1 MASKPQPRHAS
12 STRRRRVVPRHAAPQ
27 ESLLAALPGKLPDL
41 LPDGIRGGG
50 VASIAVTVAGAT
62 VMAGSAY
69 GYGTVVTIPPYAAV
83 EVAGAQQVKPKERL
97 GTSENVG
104 PRELPSQQS
113 LEGAS
118 SSLELER
125 NGRPA
130 SIWINSIGAGSELID
145 LGLNADGSLEVPVD
159 FGVAGWW
166 KRGPRPGDPGPAV
179 ITGHLDSSKGPGV
192 FAKLGR
198 VKPGDEI
205 TVRRNDGTK
214 LTFAVTRIDRYPK
227 RAFPTRNV
235 YTGTDAPELRV
246 ITCGGTFDRSSASYE
261 DNIVVFA
268 KLVDPL
274 PSLRPADAASSRA

>member
-1 MASKPQPRHAS
+1 MAQKPQPRHAS
-12 STRRRRVVPRHAAPQ
+12 TTRRRRVVPRHAAPQ
-27 ESLLAALPGKLPDL
+27 ESMLAGLPKLPHL
-41 LPDGIRGGG
+41 LPDGIQGGG
-50 VASIAVTVAGAT
+50 VASIAVMVGGAT

-69 GYGTVVTIPPYAAV
+69 GYGTVVTVPPNV
-83 EVAGAQQVKPKERL
+83 PIEVAGAQQIKPKERL
-97 GTSENVG
+97 GTSEKVDA
-104 PRELPSQQS
+104 RSLPSLQ
-113 LEGAS
+113 GAS

-130 SIWINSIGAGSELID
+130 SIWINSISAGSELID
-145 LGLNADGSLEVPVD
+145 LGLNTDGSLEVPVD

-179 ITGHLDSSKGPGV
+179 ITGHLDSTKGPGV

-205 TVRRNDGTK
+205 TIRRNDGTK

-235 YTGTDAPELRV
+235 YTGTDIPELRV
-246 ITCGGTFDRSSASYE
+246 ITCGGNFNRSASSYE

-274 PSLRPADAASSRA
+274 PSLKPADASTARA

>member
-1 MASKPQPRHAS
+1 MAQKPQPRHAA
-12 STRRRRVVPRHAAPQ
+12 STRRRRVVPRHAAPAPPGLIA
-27 ESLLAALPGKLPDL
+27 SLPSKLPHL
-41 LPDGIRGGG
+41 IPDGSQGAS

-69 GYGTVVTIPPYAAV
+69 GYGTVVTVPPSAPI
-83 EVAGAQQVKPKERL
+83 EVAGTQQVKPKDRL
-97 GTSENVG
+97 GTSEKVDA
-104 PRELPSQQS
+104 RSLPSLQ
-113 LEGAS
+113 GAS
-118 SSLELER
+118 SSLETER

-130 SIWINSIGAGSELID
+130 SIWINSISAGSELID
-145 LGLNADGSLEVPVD
+145 LDLNPNGSLQVPVD

-179 ITGHLDSSKGPGV
+179 ITGHLDSTKGPGV

-198 VKPGDEI
+198 VKPGDEVWI
-205 TVRRNDGTK
+205 RRNDGTK
-214 LTFAVTRIDRYPK
+214 LTFVVTRIDRYPK

-235 YTGTDAPELRV
+235 YTGTDAAELRV
-246 ITCGGTFDRSSASYE
+246 ITCGGNFDRANSSYE

-274 PSLRPADAASSRA
+274 PPSSATDAATARA

>member
-12 STRRRRVVPRHAAPQ
+12 TTRRRRVVPRHAAPQ
-27 ESLLAALPGKLPDL
+27 DNLISRIPSKLPDL
-41 LPDGIRGGG
+41 LPDGVKGGG

-69 GYGTVVTIPPYAAV
+69 GYGTVVTVPASTPI
-83 EVAGAQQVKPKERL
+83 EVAGAQQVKPKDRL
-97 GTSENVG
+97 GVSDAAAARG
-104 PRELPSQQS
+104 LPSLQG
-113 LEGAS
+113 EA

-130 SIWINSIGAGSELID
+130 SIWINSISAGSELID
-145 LGLNADGSLEVPVD
+145 LGLNLDGTLEVPVD

-179 ITGHLDSSKGPGV
+179 ITGHLDSTKGPGV

-198 VKPGDEI
+198 VKPSDEV

-214 LTFAVTRIDRYPK
+214 LTFIVTRIDRYPK
-227 RAFPTRNV
+227 RAFPTRTV
-235 YTGTDAPELRV
+235 YTGTDAPELRI
-246 ITCGGTFDRSSASYE
+246 ITCGGNFDKSAASYK

-274 PSLRPADAASSRA
+274 PSLSPADVANARA